1 MTGQQEMA
9 LNCAREAFPKFG
21 IRVNFFTEKV
31 VMHWNREVVG
41 SLCLKV
47 FKRGVALLW
56 GIWFRSK
63 HIGAGL
69 TTGLDCL

>member
-1 MTGQQEMA
+1 MA

-31 VMHWNREVVG
+31 VMRWNREVAE

-47 FKRGVALLW
+47 LKRHRGVALGNLVW
-56 GIWFRSK
+56 E
-63 HIGAGL
+63 
-69 TTGLDCL
+69 